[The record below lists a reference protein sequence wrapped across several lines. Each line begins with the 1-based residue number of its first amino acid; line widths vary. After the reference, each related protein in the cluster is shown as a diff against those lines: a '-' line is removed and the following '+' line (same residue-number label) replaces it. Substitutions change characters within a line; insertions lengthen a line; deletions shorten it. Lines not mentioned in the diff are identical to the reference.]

1 MSNSSGVDLIKFELI
16 VFFLTV
22 PFDFAGIVRSS
33 LFTGL
38 ILSNFALSEI
48 AFEIFTLVSF
58 KPILNL
64 ITFRACSEWK
74 DSVI

>member
-58 KPILNL
+58 KPIFYL
-64 ITFRACSEWK
+64 ITFRTCSE
-74 DSVI
+74 